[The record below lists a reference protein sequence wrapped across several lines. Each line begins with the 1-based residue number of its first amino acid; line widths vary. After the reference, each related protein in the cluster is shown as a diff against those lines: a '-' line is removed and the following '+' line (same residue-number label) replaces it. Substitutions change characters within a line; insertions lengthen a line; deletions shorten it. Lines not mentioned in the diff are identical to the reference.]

1 LFVIQGSALRAMPI
15 TVRLDADTEHCLAD
29 LLAETG
35 QDKSSLIRQLIR
47 ERWQQRQ
54 TRPSIT
60 EQLGGHP
67 AAFLDTLPTG
77 SAERQQRRR
86 LLDQHLQ
93 ARRMERR

>member
-1 LFVIQGSALRAMPI
+1 MPL

-35 QDKSSLIRQLIR
+35 QDKSSLIR
-47 ERWQQRQ
+47 ERWQERQ
-54 TRPSIT
+54 PRPSIT
-60 EQLGGHP
+60 QQLGGHP
-67 AAFLDTLPTG
+67 AAFLDTLSPG

-93 ARRMERR
+93 ARRKERR

>member
-1 LFVIQGSALRAMPI
+1 MPL
-15 TVRLDADTEHCLAD
+15 TVRLDSDTEHCLND

-47 ERWQQRQ
+47 ERWQQQ
-54 TRPSIT
+54 QPRPSIT
-60 EQLGGHP
+60 QQLGGHP
-67 AAFLDTLPTG
+67 AAFLDTLPPG
-77 SAERQQRRR
+77 STERRQRRQ

>member
-1 LFVIQGSALRAMPI
+1 MPL
-15 TVRLDADTEHCLAD
+15 TVRLDADTERCLGD

-54 TRPSIT
+54 PSASIT
-60 EQLGGHP
+60 QQLGGHP
-67 AAFLDTLPTG
+67 DAFLDTLPAG

-86 LLDQHLQ
+86 LLGQHLQ
-93 ARRMERR
+93 SRRTERH